1 MSAIQMYFDMMSIL
15 ASSVRLVE
23 EFRAHAESVNPS
35 RKIRDNARQPATHV
49 IHFLEFMADPAIPNV
64 DLLFLRNHGKVRE

>member
-1 MSAIQMYFDMMSIL
+1 MMSVL

-23 EFRAHAESVNPS
+23 EFRAHAEGVDPS
-35 RKIRDNARQPATHV
+35 RKLCQNARQRATHV
-49 IHFLEFMADPAIPNV
+49 IHFLEFMADPEIPNV